1 MAVSARLK
9 IMRGSNAG
17 RILEINVPQYVIGR
31 APGCSLRPQSDAIS
45 RQHCAIL
52 TSGTKVTIRDLK
64 SRNGTILN
72 GEKIESEVQLKDGD
86 ELQVG
91 PLFFQVLMTVVVP
104 AEETKLVPTVTET
117 VQAADEE
124 SVIDSPA
131 VTPLTGLP
139 SDSGLISEW
148 LLAED
153 MQTRSKE
160 TAGKETRQFKLD
172 ETANVPILATDTQ
185 ETDAKSKGKGEAD
198 KKKGKK
204 EFGKLPKQA
213 QDAANSSRD
222 AAAETLKKMYNR
234 GL

>member
-1 MAVSARLK
+1 MSVSARLK
-9 IMRGSNAG
+9 IMRGSNTG
-17 RILEINVPQYVIGR
+17 RVLEINVPQYVIGR

-72 GEKIESEVQLKDGD
+72 GEKIESEVLLKNGD

-91 PLFFQVLMTVVVP
+91 PLYFQVLMPASVP
-104 AEETKLVPTVTET
+104 LVETKQLPVITDTVDATD
-117 VQAADEE
+117 VE
-124 SVIDSPA
+124 SVIDTPTA
-131 VTPLTGLP
+131 VPLSGLP
-139 SDSGLISEW
+139 SDSGLISDW
-148 LLAED
+148 LLAD
-153 MQTRSKE
+153 DQQNRTKSPS
-160 TAGKETRQFKLD
+160 AKETRQFKLD
-172 ETANVPILATDTQ
+172 ETANVPIMTS
-185 ETDAKSKGKGEAD
+185 DAKEGDAKDKAQAEAD

-213 QDAANSSRD
+213 QDSANTSRD